1 MIRQYELVEK
11 VRAYDPGVDEE
22 ALNRAYVYSM
32 VKHGSQTRASG
43 DPYFMHPLEVADI
56 LTGYKLDGSS
66 IITALLHDTVE
77 DTDATIEE
85 IQSLFGPE
93 VGKLVAARA
102 KKAGVEKVIF
112 DRGGYAYHGRV
123 KALADAAREGGLSF

>member
-1 MIRQYELVEK
+1 MKKKVNSATRRKWRIRSRLKSAARGKPRLSVHRTGMHIYAQVIDDEK
-11 VRAYDPGVDEE
+11 GVTL
-22 ALNRAYVYSM
+22 AA
-32 VKHGSQTRASG
+32 ASSL
-43 DPYFMHPLEVADI
+43 DKDLKSKLKKTATADAA
-56 LTGYKLDGSS
+56 S
-66 IITALLHDTVE
+66 
-77 DTDATIEE
+77 
-85 IQSLFGPE
+85 E